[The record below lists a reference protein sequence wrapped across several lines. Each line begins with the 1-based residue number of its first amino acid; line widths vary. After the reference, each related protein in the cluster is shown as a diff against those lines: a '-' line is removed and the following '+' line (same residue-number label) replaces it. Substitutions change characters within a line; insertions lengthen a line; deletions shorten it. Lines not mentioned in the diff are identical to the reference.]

1 MIHMISVRLK
11 QENNRRKLHIVFAYY
26 LAMYLQAYKYTL
38 LRVNVQKLS
47 KVSFIIQYTML
58 TKFYGGYTLDIISY
72 KR

>member
-26 LAMYLQAYKYTL
+26 LATYLQVYKYTL

-47 KVSFIIQYTML
+47 EVF
-58 TKFYGGYTLDIISY
+58 FYSATEVGGHGHEL
-72 KR
+72 K